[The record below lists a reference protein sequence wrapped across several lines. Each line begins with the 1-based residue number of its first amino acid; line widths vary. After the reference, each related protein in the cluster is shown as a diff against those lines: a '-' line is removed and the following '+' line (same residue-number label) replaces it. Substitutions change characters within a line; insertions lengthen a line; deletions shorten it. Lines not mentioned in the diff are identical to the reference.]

1 MLGQVKMP
9 AVIIFSMGVG
19 IAQAAVDLDKI
30 CMLKDKGYEAG
41 EVLILSEGVKKC
53 GAEGMVCS
61 TVNGEGVWLML
72 ADRSIA
78 SVMLSLKQA
87 GQQAN

>member
-1 MLGQVKMP
+1 MLGQVKM
-9 AVIIFSMGVG
+9 AAAIIFSMGVG

-41 EVLILSEGVKKC
+41 EVVILSEGFQKY

-72 ADRSIA
+72 ADRSIE
-78 SVMLSLKQA
+78 SVKQSLKQA

>member
-30 CMLKDKGYEAG
+30 CMLKDKGCEAG
-41 EVLILSEGVKKC
+41 EVVILSEGVKKY

-72 ADRSIA
+72 ADRSIE
-78 SVMLSLKQA
+78 SVKQSLKQA
-87 GQQAN
+87 VQQAN

>member
-30 CMLKDKGYEAG
+30 CMLKDKGYEAE
-41 EVLILSEGVKKC
+41 EVVILSDGVKKC

-87 GQQAN
+87 GQKAI